1 MNVSILSPNLKVNPF
16 ELFVMND
23 QARPVRW
30 NRSFI
35 GCFVCGAIGLA
46 FVHDSFRFSGL
57 VIFLLLK
64 SMYGRLKSPFLERGD
79 LVPLSFLVMLFPCC
93 SYVFWRSVVL
103 ALERQERGE
112 APELFGER

>member
-1 MNVSILSPNLKVNPF
+1 MNVSILSSNLNVNPL

-23 QARPVRW
+23 HARPVRW

-46 FVHDSFRFSGL
+46 FVHDSFCFSGL

-64 SMYGRLKSPFLERGD
+64 SMYGRLKSPFIRKGAIWCHCLSKVNFLE
-79 LVPLSFLVMLFPCC
+79 
-93 SYVFWRSVVL
+93 
-103 ALERQERGE
+103 
-112 APELFGER
+112 